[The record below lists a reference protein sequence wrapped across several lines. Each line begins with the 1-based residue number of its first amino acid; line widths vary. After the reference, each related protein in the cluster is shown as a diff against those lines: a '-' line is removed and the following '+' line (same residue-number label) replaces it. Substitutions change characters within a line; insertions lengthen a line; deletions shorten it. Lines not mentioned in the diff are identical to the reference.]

1 MPGSLNCEA
10 IVPKTGRSSGLAS
23 HKLWLRWYCFFTS
36 RSASSEPRLSNLL
49 IATRSA
55 KSSMSIFSNCVAAP
69 NSGVITYNETSE
81 CSIISVSDWPIP
93 DVSRIII
100 SYLAA
105 FKTWM
110 ASATYLDK
118 AKFD

>member
-1 MPGSLNCEA
+1 M
-10 IVPKTGRSSGLAS
+10 
-23 HKLWLRWYCFFTS
+23 
-36 RSASSEPRLSNLL
+36 
-49 IATRSA
+49 ATKSA

-81 CSIISVSDWPIP
+81 CSKISVSLCPIP
-93 DVSRIII
+93 EVSRIIK

-105 FKTWM
+105 FKTSM
-110 ASATYLDK
+110 ASFTYFDN